1 MTHRS
6 FIGRIKSPACLPL
19 VAAFSS
25 LILLSGC
32 IADPDFENGAAQPAL
47 LEAYQAQM
55 RAGEEEREQ
64 REATAIRLLDVSVDE
79 TSRDLVLSVDLLN
92 ADLARTLSQ
101 VLESPFVQYSA
112 ELGSIKGRVSA
123 RFNKRPLIEGLN
135 ILLADTGLVASNSD
149 GVVTIQYDLF
159 GHNSDYEANMLEDE
173 NQPIVSSEVVLKH
186 LAAVDVVRLLS
197 ELYPPND
204 AFDEP
209 VFTFSELSE
218 LNAVY
223 VSGPAADVSR
233 ALALISGA
241 DRPVS
246 HVIIEALVVDIDTS
260 SIETLGLSFQDGAS
274 GKFSAASIIPGQ
286 IGGNIVAT
294 FTDLASDSAQ
304 VSAKINFLAAQNVA
318 QVLARP
324 YIATRSTMPA
334 TIAIVDDQFA
344 RVDTSGDD
352 SSIISTDSVTAGI
365 TMEVTPVVMADDAIR
380 LDVTIEDSRFG
391 ATAGDIII
399 TKERSSAST
408 SMIVD
413 SGQTIMIGGLN
424 SRYRITENSGLPWLR
439 RIPLLNVFAGEQ
451 GALERRSELVVYLTP
466 YVWIPGM
473 ESPLPLPGTPDPNM
487 PDLVGMEL
495 GGKSFD

>member
-1 MTHRS
+1 MPHLS
-6 FIGRIKSPACLPL
+6 FLGQVRTSVRVPL
-19 VAAFSS
+19 VAISS
-25 LILLSGC
+25 IVLLSGC
-32 IADPDFENGAAQPAL
+32 IADPDFENGATQPAL

-55 RAGEEEREQ
+55 SIAHDEREQ
-64 REATAIRLLDVSVDE
+64 RETTAIKLLEVSIDE
-79 TSRDLVLSVDLLN
+79 ASDNLVLSADLSN
-92 ADLARTLSQ
+92 ADLGRTFSKI
-101 VLESPFVQYSA
+101 VMSPLVQYSA
-112 ELGSIKGRVSA
+112 ELAAIKGRVSA
-123 RFNKRPLIEGLN
+123 RFYKRPLIEGLN
-135 ILLADTGLVASNSD
+135 ILLADTGLLATDAN
-149 GVVTIQYDLF
+149 GVVTIQYGVLAPRPED
-159 GHNSDYEANMLEDE
+159 SASPLEGGA
-173 NQPIVSSEVVLKH
+173 PIIVSKEVVLKH
-186 LAAVDVVRLLS
+186 LAAADVVRLLS
-197 ELYPPND
+197 ELYPPNAD
-204 AFDEP
+204 FDEQP
-209 VFTFSELSE
+209 FTYSEISE

-223 VSGPAADVSR
+223 VSGQAADVSR
-233 ALALISGA
+233 ALALISRA
-241 DRPVS
+241 DRPVA

-260 SIETLGLSFQDGAS
+260 SIETLGLSFQDGSS
-274 GKFSAASIIPGQ
+274 GKFNAASIIPGQ

-294 FTDLASDSAQ
+294 FSDLASESAQ

-344 RVDTSGDD
+344 RVDTSGDE

-365 TMEVTPVVMADDAIR
+365 TMEITPVVMADDAIR

-399 TKERSSAST
+399 TKERNSAST

-439 RIPLLNVFAGEQ
+439 RIPLLNAFASEQ

-487 PDLVGMEL
+487 SDLVGMEL